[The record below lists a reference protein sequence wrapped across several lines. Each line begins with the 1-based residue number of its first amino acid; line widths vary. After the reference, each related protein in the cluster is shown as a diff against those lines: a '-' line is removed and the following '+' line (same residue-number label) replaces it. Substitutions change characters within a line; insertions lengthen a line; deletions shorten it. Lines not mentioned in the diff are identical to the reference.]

1 MRQSSSIT
9 FTDGDSHNHVAIVRY
24 PEQLC
29 FSDSAKCRVDVRL
42 VDTLPQPGD
51 RSEQIL
57 ITVKENGANNGY
69 SEVRVRNTGDWAYF
83 DIARYVQM
91 ILGDIDPLGTFDYS
105 GESELV
111 PQKVIQVTLSAFG
124 TDFFTGTFNTVHG
137 NNKVTDKWW
146 SSLRRI
152 RWWPAYPFALD
163 LPNTQ
168 MTVTNEN
175 GGVGS
180 FTPDVQTSLSFTR
193 VRTRLTAISN
203 HHLVTRIRVAKGGIS
218 FGIAKSTDT
227 GHVEGTKLLKDD
239 ANSVNFFA
247 DKCPADPNAAYLR
260 WLDRHCELRH
270 WLFSR
275 HHEADTVKATEDR
288 RAGFDP
294 DRIDDGVLQDG
305 RLWDGVLTKE
315 LTVNTGYLQGW
326 EYELVESIINAPFVD
341 MLDMDEY
348 LADGTIIWHRLT
360 VKPGSYTRQLRNAH
374 STDHNHQL
382 AVTLQYDGERSVGV

>member
-1 MRQSSSIT
+1 MRQNTSIS
-9 FTDGDSHNHVAIVRY
+9 FTDQSSHLHTGLVRY
-24 PEQLC
+24 PEELV
-29 FSDSAKCRVDVRL
+29 FADSAKCAVEIRL
-42 VDTLPQPGD
+42 YDSQPQPGD
-51 RSEQIL
+51 ENEPIML
-57 ITVKENGANNGY
+57 TVKEDGSQSGY
-69 SEVRVRNTGDWAYF
+69 SETRVRDRNGWAYF

-91 ILGDIDPLGTFDYS
+91 LLGDLDPLGTFDYS
-105 GESELV
+105 EDAELV
-111 PQKVIQVTLSAFG
+111 AQKNIRLILSSFG
-124 TDFFTGTFNTVHG
+124 ETFFEDTFEAVHG
-137 NNKVTDKWW
+137 NNRIGDRWW
-146 SSLRRI
+146 SGVRTI

-163 LPNTQ
+163 LPNT
-168 MTVTNEN
+168 TIGVVNEN
-175 GGVGS
+175 GGVGTWDFNIQS
-180 FTPDVQTSLSFTR
+180 SLSFAR
-193 VRTRLTAISN
+193 VRANLGTFVNSLPVRFRIQKTYMFTIAGSSQSHVAGTSMLTDGDN
-203 HHLVTRIRVAKGGIS
+203 GVNLV
-218 FGIAKSTDT
+218 
-227 GHVEGTKLLKDD
+227 
-239 ANSVNFFA
+239 A

-270 WLFSR
+270 WLFSKYR
-275 HHEADTVKATEDR
+275 DTDTVKATEER

-326 EYELVESIINAPFVD
+326 EYDIVESIINAPFVD